1 MPKFKNKRFV
11 LGDENIP
18 IWIEQFSRNGRIKF
32 VYDDELNLESAT
44 INSPTGV
51 KKAYIGDTIVA
62 TGSGLIVIP
71 KGRVKDVAK
80 K

>member
-1 MPKFKNKRFV
+1 MAKSNNKRFI
-11 LGDENIP
+11 LGDNIP

-32 VYDDELNLESAT
+32 HYDEELNLESAT

-71 KGRVKDVAK
+71 KGRVKDVTK

>member
-1 MPKFKNKRFV
+1 MSKLSNKRFV
-11 LGDENIP
+11 LGNGVIP
-18 IWIEQFSRNGRIKF
+18 DWIETFSKAGRIKF
-32 VYDDELNLESAT
+32 NYDEELNLESAT

-51 KKAYIGDTIVA
+51 KKAYIGDTISA

-71 KGRVKDVAK
+71 KGRIKDVAK